1 MSGATSRDI
10 VSQVLRALA
19 ERGQSATAVDAEVS
33 ETRLSRWKSDDR
45 QGGMD
50 LTETARVLAA
60 LNLRIVPAG
69 PDAIV
74 PIPRETYDALH
85 VLLRDYADGVVR
97 GRAA

>member
-1 MSGATSRDI
+1 MSNATSRDI
-10 VSQVLRALA
+10 VGQILRALA
-19 ERGQSATAVDAEVS
+19 ERGQSATAADAEIS

-45 QGGMD
+45 QGGLD

-69 PDAIV
+69 PDSIV

-97 GRAA
+97 GRVA

>member
-1 MSGATSRDI
+1 MSVATSREI
-10 VSQVLRALA
+10 VGTVLRALA
-19 ERGQSATAVDAEVS
+19 ERGQGAIAEAAEVS
-33 ETRLSRWKSDDR
+33 ETRLSRWKSDER
-45 QGGMD
+45 QGGLD

-74 PIPRETYDALH
+74 TLPRETYDALH

-97 GRAA
+97 GRVG